1 MPSASEA
8 NTSGGDDTLASSD
21 EIKVFKDEG
30 EDEERSE
37 NLTDLKSSLINEG
50 DKAGSSSAFA
60 STTVTAPSAEGGA
73 ESPPD
78 AKPRL
83 HTPRAEHP
91 IFGFDTF
98 GYPGGWP
105 LGGGMGKMMGA
116 AASGGSPL
124 SSYLMYGGHPDATFS
139 QPPPAHMGISAHG
152 VHIDSKAGIR
162 RPVAAAGVYP
172 TLTSQ
177 YAPPPVYNAAFAQLQ
192 WHSIYPSMGAP
203 SLRPYGLSAGFGA
216 GLGSLGRTLLP
227 PPPGPPGH
235 PSVPQG
241 LHHHPALSPHHSHH
255 TSPFSPTPAG
265 LQNRPDLTALT
276 ESGRRM
282 AAMYSSQLEAQSL
295 PTVVGNAPI
304 VSVTPTSPPR
314 RPTATS
320 AGAIGSSGVAGAGQ
334 QTISSVSQQSSLGGV
349 NNNPDGDGH
358 GGAGTNGATTVDKK
372 SSKPPA
378 HVKKPLNA
386 FMLYMK
392 EMRAKVVAECTLK
405 ESAAINQ
412 ILGKRWHNLSREE
425 QSRYYEMARRERQL
439 HMQMY
444 PGWTARDNY
453 ALNTKKKK
461 RKKERILDAEFRSD
475 VACGQLPI
483 FHQFTTTTSEERDQG
498 ARLAAGTTL
507 PLPADGQQLYQ
518 LNELSHNF
526 KKQRLLNMN
535 NVNNSAKKCRAR
547 YGLDKQNNWCKP
559 CRRKKKCIRY
569 RESKHDNPGS
579 NAPSSTGGPGSNQ
592 PEPGDL
598 DIDAME
604 DASDADSDDEDE
616 PNALSS
622 VEAPT
627 PPDSLR
633 MHPSPGAQSLCTDDE
648 PLPSPLLGMP
658 PSPRLPLHP
667 VPSLGLPL
675 PGLGLPN
682 LQGIGQQAVPS
693 LPVSY
698 KHHPLSIH
706 QLTSQTG
713 VGHTQGECK
722 REPQE
727 SLPMLG
733 VESIL
738 TPPSADTPHL
748 LTVT

>member
-1 MPSASEA
+1 MPLWA
-8 NTSGGDDTLASSD
+8 NDAYW
-21 EIKVFKDEG
+21 
-30 EDEERSE
+30 
-37 NLTDLKSSLINEG
+37 

-461 RKKERILDAEFRSD
+461 RKKERILDAD
-475 VACGQLPI
+475 
-483 FHQFTTTTSEERDQG
+483 
-498 ARLAAGTTL
+498 
-507 PLPADGQQLYQ
+507 
-518 LNELSHNF
+518 
-526 KKQRLLNMN
+526 
-535 NVNNSAKKCRAR
+535 VNNSAKKCRAR